1 MKQESLFPQDGPFL
15 WKKALLL
22 VRSDFSDGV
31 AEDGLLRAGGEIST
45 GQGAFVEKLRFHFG

>member
-1 MKQESLFPQDGPFL
+1 MKQESLFSPEWAVL
-15 WKKALLL
+15 WEKGLFPVPVAL
-22 VRSDFSDGV
+22 SDGV